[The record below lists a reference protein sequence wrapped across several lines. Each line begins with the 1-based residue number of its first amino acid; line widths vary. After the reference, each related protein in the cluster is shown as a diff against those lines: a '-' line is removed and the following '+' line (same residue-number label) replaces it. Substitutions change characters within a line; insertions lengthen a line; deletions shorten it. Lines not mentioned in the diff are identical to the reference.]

1 MGNADVASTR
11 NFALIG
17 HGGDGKT
24 SLGGALLERAGAL
37 SSAGSVDDGSSALNY
52 LPEEKTGHHASVSSH
67 VFSFDWSGAHLTL
80 IDTPGD
86 ANFRGDGEIA
96 LQACDAG
103 ILLVS
108 GYEGP
113 KFGTSHMLR
122 AAKSAGASV
131 VAFVNALDHER
142 ADFAAAL
149 EGLSGLKVKPVA
161 LAFPAGERAELSGV
175 VDLLHMVCIGA
186 DGESPIPDELADEA
200 ETRRL
205 ELMEAAAEAD
215 DELLE
220 KYLEEG
226 ELSQD
231 ELVQGLMQGVRAGSF
246 LPVLCGSANTG
257 AGVELLLRSVLELL
271 PSPADRPTF
280 VAQDLASGEDVEVTA
295 DPDAAFSA
303 IVFKTIVD
311 RYAGTLSLFRVVSG
325 TLRPDMSVLN
335 ATTDAKLKVGK
346 LLSVQGEKHGD
357 LEEAGPGMIG
367 AVAKLKDVHTG
378 HVLTVPKGG
387 IRLPAPSI
395 PQGVLSY
402 AIQPESQGDED
413 KVYAALGRLVEEDPT
428 LSLGREAS
436 TGEFL
441 LTGMGE
447 LHIRTTMHKLQRVY
461 DVNVELKTPK
471 VPYRE
476 TVSRK
481 AAGVEGKLKKQSGGK
496 GMFGVCYLDIEPRE
510 RGAGI
515 EFVDKIVGGAIPRG
529 LIPAVEKGVLE
540 ACAAGPLA
548 GYPVVD
554 VSVRCVDGKHH
565 AVDSNEMAFKL
576 AGSFGFKAGVLAAGP
591 VLLEPVMTAEVSVPD
606 ESVGD
611 VMGDI
616 ASRRGR
622 VQTSENRGGASVIIA
637 QVPMSEMLE
646 YASVLTSLTGG
657 KGAFHMEFSHY
668 DEAPAA
674 VRDKVIAESQAATEE
689 HD

>member
-17 HGGDGKT
+17 HAGDGKT
-24 SLGGALLERAGAL
+24 SLGEALLHRAGAL
-37 SSAGSVDDGSSALNY
+37 ETPGSVDDGSSTLNY

-67 VFSFDWSGAHLTL
+67 IFSFDWSGAHLCL

-86 ANFRGDGEIA
+86 PNFRGDGEVA
-96 LQACDAG
+96 LQAVDGAV
-103 ILLVS
+103 LLVS
-108 GYEGP
+108 GCEGQ

-122 AAKSAGASV
+122 AAKAAGVTV
-131 VAFVNALDHER
+131 VGFISSLDHER
-142 ADFAAAL
+142 ADFEAAL
-149 EGLSGLKVKPVA
+149 ASLAGLDAKPVP
-161 LAFPAGERAELSGV
+161 LAFPVGLGDGLSAV
-175 VDLLHMVCIGA
+175 VDLVHMVCLGP
-186 DGESPIPDELADEA
+186 DGESPIPDAVAEEA

-205 ELMEAAAEAD
+205 ELMEAAAESN

-231 ELVQGLMQGVRAGSF
+231 ELLQGVLGGVRSGSF
-246 LPVLCGSANTG
+246 LPILCGSASRG
-257 AGVELLLRSVLELL
+257 IGVELLLRNVLELL
-271 PSPADRPTF
+271 PSPADRSAI
-280 VAQDLASGEDVEVTA
+280 VGEDLASGEPVEVPA

-303 IVFKTIVD
+303 VVFKTIVD
-311 RYAGTLSLFRVVSG
+311 RYAGTLSVFRVVSG
-325 TLRPDMSVLN
+325 TLRPDMAILN
-335 ATTDAKLKVGK
+335 ASTDTKLKVGK
-346 LLSVQGEKHGD
+346 LMALQAEKHTD
-357 LEEAGPGMIG
+357 LNEAGPGMIA

-378 HVLTVPKGG
+378 HVLTAQKGG
-387 IRLPAPSI
+387 VKLASPTI

-447 LHIRTTMHKLQRVY
+447 LHIRTTVHKLQRVY
-461 DVNVELKTPK
+461 DVSVTLKTPK

-481 AAGVEGKLKKQSGGK
+481 ASGVEGKLKKQSGGK
-496 GMFGVCYLDIEPRE
+496 GMYGVCYLDIEPRS
-510 RGAGI
+510 RGEGI

-529 LIPAVEKGVLE
+529 LIPAVEKGILE
-540 ACAAGPLA
+540 GCVAGPLA

-554 VSVRCVDGKHH
+554 VRVSCVDGKHH

-576 AGSFGFKAGVLAAGP
+576 AASFGFKAGMLAAGP
-591 VLLEPVMTAEVSVPD
+591 TLLEPVMTAEVSVPD
-606 ESVGD
+606 DNVGD

-622 VQTSENRGGASVIIA
+622 VQTSENRSGASVIIA

-668 DEAPAA
+668 DEAPAQ
-674 VRDKVIAESQAATEE
+674 VREKVIAESQKPSEE